1 MRQRRQRLQV
11 STFPFLAVLL
21 CAMGSLILLL
31 LVMDRRA
38 KVVARAKALRAMEQA
53 SAQATAEDQKAA
65 AAHRAEWERRRQML
79 HEQLQ
84 QQDQQILGQLQGIQK
99 QMMAATTGVQTEL
112 ARGRDLQ
119 ERLQAERL
127 ELTRSED
134 ESTARRAEVGVAAQ
148 QADASRTEL
157 ARLTADLER
166 MERCIADLKTAR
178 QRQSQ
183 MVSLVPYR
191 GKHGDNRKPIYIE
204 CGKDDLI
211 FHPDRLALRG
221 ATGAAIRDE
230 IERRL
235 ARQRSDT
242 KLINQGPQDNA
253 YLLMLIRPNGI
264 ATYYQTLAALKG
276 LRVDFGYEFIDHD
289 WVLDF
294 SEDDDTP
301 KKQPWMS
308 ADRVK
313 EKQPSGPS
321 AKGLPSSGTALGRPM
336 GIPASAPTG
345 SGNPMFGSNG
355 SGANPR
361 GVFATASSAGRRG
374 DVQPAAGQRGSGIPG
389 LGTRDGTEPSFAD
402 VAVGGGRF
410 PDARGAVLDGNPV
423 TASHAG
429 AGQGEPFA
437 SRGGATEGNE
447 PSRSVSDSKS
457 GTRAQAVA
465 SRVAAGNGT
474 TENQREG
481 TPGEIRKPGLD
492 APPSLLPPSAA
503 NRSSATENS
512 GFDASQGT
520 ASQRASDSSETDLQI
535 RPTSPTQGRSSSG
548 ESLRGPAGDLLDRLG
563 PQNPTQKPVGT
574 KAIRPGP
581 LIGNRDWIIPIECT
595 ADAVVLFPSRQR
607 IATTQLSKGENGS
620 NPLRE
625 AIQQMIT
632 RRQATVRPGEPPYRP
647 MIRFRVLSDGLRS
660 YHLAYPA
667 LEALRVPMT
676 RENVDPEETK
686 AARGT
691 P

>member
-53 SAQATAEDQKAA
+53 LGQATAEDQKAA
-65 AAHRAEWERRRQML
+65 AAHRAEWERRRQVL
-79 HEQLQ
+79 HAQLQ

-99 QMMAATTGVQTEL
+99 QMTAATTGMQTEL

-119 ERLQAERL
+119 EQLQAGRQ
-127 ELTRSED
+127 ELARSED
-134 ESTARRAEVGVAAQ
+134 ELTARRAEIGAAAQ
-148 QADASRTEL
+148 QADAARTEL
-157 ARLTADLER
+157 IRLTADLER
-166 MERCIADLKTAR
+166 MERCVADLKAAR
-178 QRQSQ
+178 QRQLQ

-204 CGKDDLI
+204 CSRDDLI
-211 FHPDRLALRG
+211 FHPDRLALHKT
-221 ATGAAIRDE
+221 TGSAIRDE

-235 ARQRSDT
+235 VRQRSDT
-242 KLINQGPQDNA
+242 KLVNQDPQESA

-276 LRVDFGYEFIDHD
+276 LRVDFGYEFVDED
-289 WVLDF
+289 WILDF

-308 ADRVK
+308 ADRMK
-313 EKQPSGPS
+313 GKQPSAPAAKEFPS
-321 AKGLPSSGTALGRPM
+321 RATALGRPM
-336 GIPASAPTG
+336 GIPASVPAG
-345 SGNPMFGSNG
+345 SGNPSFGSNG
-355 SGANPR
+355 IGTNPK
-361 GVFATASSAGRRG
+361 GIFATASSADRTG
-374 DVQPAAGQRGSGIPG
+374 DVQPAAVQRGSGKPG
-389 LGTRDGTEPSFAD
+389 LGTRAGTEPSRAD
-402 VAVGGGRF
+402 APAGGGRF
-410 PDARGAVLDGNPV
+410 PNAGGAALDGNPV

-429 AGQGEPFA
+429 AGQGEAFA
-437 SRGGATEGNE
+437 SPGGAAEGNE
-447 PSRSVSDSKS
+447 PSRSVIDGKS

-465 SRVAAGNGT
+465 SRVAPGNGRAET
-474 TENQREG
+474 HQEG
-481 TPGEIRKPGLD
+481 TPPEARKPGLD

-503 NRSSATENS
+503 SRSNARGNS
-512 GFDASQGT
+512 GFEGSQDAASQS
-520 ASQRASDSSETDLQI
+520 ASAASPA
-535 RPTSPTQGRSSSG
+535 RGRSSSG

-563 PQNPTQKPVGT
+563 PQNPAQKPVGA

-581 LIGNRDWIIPIECT
+581 LIGNRDWLIPIECT

-607 IATTQLSKGENGS
+607 IATSQLSSKGENGN
-620 NPLRE
+620 NPLLE
-625 AIQQMIT
+625 AIQQMIA

-667 LEALRVPMT
+667 LEALHVPMT
-676 RENVDPEETK
+676 RENVDPEEAK
-686 AARGT
+686 AAPGT